1 MRASFNLKQTW
12 FFHLFVIGLYGFT
25 VFFLIKHVQAIV
37 DIKVHNLYLID
48 YLDLG
53 YFPIPPGYYF
63 LIYILDFVFYYK
75 YPFVVSS
82 FLVITFFLWWKYYLL
97 YLWVVK
103 ELPFRPIIV
112 FSISFTFLFLSPIFI
127 PAIDGDFWYLGKLT
141 QTIWHNSTLI
151 ASFPFCI
158 LLFKKTFDWFEKKK
172 SADFYYLIALSIT
185 ILLIKPSFLFCYVP
199 ALPIYAFLKEKK
211 LSHPFWHS
219 FKLSLVV
226 LVLILLEK
234 FLIFSWD
241 PMIPEIYSSAER
253 SEVVINPFFVW
264 LHFSDQP
271 IFDFLSSIPLIL
283 IYLILWGKK
292 AFESQY
298 FTLSFLLFFFALFI
312 YAVFAESGFRE
323 LHGNFYWQIP
333 IALFLTHLSIV
344 FAVGKSYF
352 DNTGKPTIKMI
363 VLSVIYL
370 IQFGFGLAYWFRLFI
385 GLTLS

>member
-1 MRASFNLKQTW
+1 MREFIKLNQGWL
-12 FFHLFVIGLYGFT
+12 FHFLIIFLYGFT
-25 VFFLIKHVQAIV
+25 VFFMIMYVPAIV
-37 DIKVHNLYLID
+37 DIKIHNLHLID
-48 YLDLG
+48 YLALG
-53 YFPIPPGYYF
+53 YFPLPPGYYF
-63 LIYILDFVFYYK
+63 LIYILDLVLHYK

-82 FLVITFFLWWKYYLL
+82 FLVTTFFLWWKYNLL
-97 YLWVVK
+97 NNWVSK

-112 FSISFTFLFLSPIFI
+112 FSISLTFLFLSPIFI

-158 LLFKKTFDWFEKKK
+158 LLFKKTFDWIETKKL
-172 SADFYYLIALSIT
+172 ADFYCLIVFCAA

-211 LSHPFWHS
+211 LSTLFWHS
-219 FKLSLVV
+219 STLSLV
-226 LVLILLEK
+226 LFVLILFEK
-234 FLIFSWD
+234 FVIFSWD
-241 PMIPEIYSSAER
+241 PMISEIYSDEER
-253 SEVVINPFFVW
+253 SEVVINLFFVW
-264 LHFSDQP
+264 LHFSDQS

-292 AFESQY
+292 AFEYQY
-298 FTLSFLLFFFALFI
+298 FTFSFLLLFFALLI

-344 FAVGKSYF
+344 FDVGKSYF
-352 DNTGKPTIKMI
+352 NNNGKPTIKVI
-363 VLSVIYL
+363 VLLVIYL
-370 IQFGFGLAYWFRLFI
+370 IQFGFGLTYWLRIFT
-385 GLTLS
+385 GLILS